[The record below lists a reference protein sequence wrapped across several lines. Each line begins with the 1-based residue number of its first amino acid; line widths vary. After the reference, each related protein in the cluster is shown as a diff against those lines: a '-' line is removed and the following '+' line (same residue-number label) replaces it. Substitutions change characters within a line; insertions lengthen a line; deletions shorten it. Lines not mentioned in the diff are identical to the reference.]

1 MHVVSVTVCQ
11 RGREMRYRDRSLLVR
26 RSGKK
31 CDEYDDYNDLNFENV
46 LLVYF

>member
-1 MHVVSVTVCQ
+1 MYILSV
-11 RGREMRYRDRSLLVR
+11 RSY
-26 RSGKK
+26 

>member
-1 MHVVSVTVCQ
+1 MFRPSGGHRQVVHSEV
-11 RGREMRYRDRSLLVR
+11 ELIYIYIYIYMYI
-26 RSGKK
+26 